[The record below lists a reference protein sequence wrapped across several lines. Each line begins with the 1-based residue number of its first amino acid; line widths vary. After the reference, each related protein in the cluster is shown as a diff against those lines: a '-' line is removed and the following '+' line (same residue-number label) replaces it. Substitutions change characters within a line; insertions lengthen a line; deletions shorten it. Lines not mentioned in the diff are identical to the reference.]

1 MNRSL
6 ILMLFCCVQS
16 SLIAQT
22 LVPSDIPW
30 IRLDQNFSSGDS
42 WELQLVPT
50 QDELYVPIGLV
61 KPEGD
66 GPFPIILI
74 GSGQGINGIKKIQ
87 DQMDISHGL
96 MMRLAKRGY
105 ASAFVNFRNEVPELY
120 NEVGDATLI
129 EDNVSG
135 GYRTLRSRGSLDSD
149 DFISII
155 RHIGSLS
162 YIDSNHIGAIGSSH
176 SGEIIMKAV
185 SDSNLLAAAVPA
197 EAAVREYLLVSDAD
211 APRDETGTELQ
222 LQDLDY
228 VRSISNRE
236 RAMERIN
243 RINTPLLIM
252 GRDGDHLQGLFELLF
267 EWVDESKKNVRW
279 LSYSHHEHG
288 YVLLRNL
295 PDGSF
300 SPDRIQELAYKEYI
314 EFFDKYLK

>member
-1 MNRSL
+1 MIRLSIL
-6 ILMLFCCVQS
+6 ILFCCAQG

-22 LVPSDIPW
+22 LVLSDIPW
-30 IRLDQNFSSGDS
+30 INLDQDFKNGDS

-50 QDELYVPIGLV
+50 QDEIYVPIGLV

-96 MMRLAKRGY
+96 MMRLANRGY

-120 NEVGDATLI
+120 NEVGDAALI

-135 GYRTLRSRGSLDSD
+135 GSRTLRSRGSLDSD
-149 DFISII
+149 DFISIL
-155 RHIGSLS
+155 RHVGNLS
-162 YIDSNHIGAIGSSH
+162 YIDANRIGAIGSSH

-185 SDSNLLAAAVPA
+185 SDSDLLAAAVPA
-197 EAAVREYLLVSDAD
+197 EAAVREYLLVNDAD

-222 LQDLDY
+222 LQDVNY
-228 VRSISNRE
+228 VRSLSNRE

-267 EWVDESKKNVRW
+267 EWVNESKKNVRW

-288 YVLLRNL
+288 YVLLRNF

-300 SPDRIQELAYKEYI
+300 SPDRIQELAYKEYA